1 MSLPVLVYRTPCGKH
16 FAQKEYT
23 IFRRAVQRGYAV
35 VLQDVRG
42 RYASDGDFRPYENE
56 GRDGYDTIEWAAKQS
71 WSNGNVGTFGL
82 SYPGAVQWLAA
93 VESPPH
99 LKAMVPAMTFSTPR
113 NFFYASGTWDM
124 SWIEWIWDNIAPD
137 VRARKNLPGAK
148 TAEEAIA
155 AWKQAAPRMLNTLP
169 LKQLE
174 DLRGVAPYY
183 YDWLSHPAEDPWW
196 DWAELRNKYG
206 HVHAAVLNFS
216 GWYDDNYG
224 PEGATTNFNGLLKS
238 RANDGEKRTHL
249 LLGPWV
255 HGVDATAKTTSGERE
270 FGPAAAID
278 YDEVVLRWMDRYLRG
293 ADNGIGKEKAVRYF
307 VMGITRGAM
316 PTPGRRQPRRL
327 NTT

>member
-1 MSLPVLVYRTPCGKH
+1 MLQTLKSSVGRPIRCPMLSRPMSLLVQLHCLAEKARSPQERNRYAKRIH
-16 FAQKEYT
+16 HA
-23 IFRRAVQRGYAV
+23 RALAGTDSKGVVGTSKVPIVHRAIQRGYAV
-35 VLQDVRG
+35 VIQDVRG
-42 RYASDGDFRPYENE
+42 RYASGGEFRPYENE
-56 GRDGYDTIEWAAKQS
+56 GRDGFDTIEWAAQQR
-71 WSNGNVGTFGL
+71 WSSGDVGTFGL

-137 VRARKNLPGAK
+137 VRGRKNLPGAK

-206 HVHAAVLNFS
+206 HV
-216 GWYDDNYG
+216 Y
-224 PEGATTNFNGLLKS
+224 
-238 RANDGEKRTHL
+238 
-249 LLGPWV
+249 
-255 HGVDATAKTTSGERE
+255 
-270 FGPAAAID
+270 
-278 YDEVVLRWMDRYLRG
+278 EVVLRWMDRYLRG

-307 VMGITRGAM
+307 VMGD
-316 PTPGRRQPRRL
+316 
-327 NTT
+327 NTWRDADAW